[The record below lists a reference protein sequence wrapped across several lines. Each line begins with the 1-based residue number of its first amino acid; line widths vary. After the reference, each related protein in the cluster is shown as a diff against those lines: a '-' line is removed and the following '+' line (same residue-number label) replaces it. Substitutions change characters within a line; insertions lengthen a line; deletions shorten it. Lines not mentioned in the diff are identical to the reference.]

1 MVVKL
6 AYTVNPFLMKLSPKK
21 VLPEKNT
28 HKEDYI
34 ANTWQICLQFNYT
47 SCASKFPTSFK
58 FTNVTPVVRMDL
70 QTSKFPPKLFERLI
84 HW

>member
-1 MVVKL
+1 MAIKL
-6 AYTVNPFLMKLSPKK
+6 EYTVKSSLMKLSPKK

-34 ANTWQICLQFNYT
+34 ANNWQICLQFNYT

-58 FTNVTPVVRMDL
+58 FTSVTPVVRMDL
-70 QTSKFPPKLFERLI
+70 QTNNFPPKLFERLI
-84 HW
+84 GW